1 MALNL
6 NELIELALLDG
17 MVDHPVSL
25 RKLMA
30 NGSAWH
36 ELSGRN
42 DVAPMMPTILYRLLD
57 EGHCFVCDTLAAP
70 EDGQLTGSDG
80 RMCLDKALGNES
92 LHDSTELHTTESGKQ
107 HYKKLAHRYYNG

>member
-1 MALNL
+1 
-6 NELIELALLDG
+6 LIELALLDG

-42 DVAPMMPTILYRLLD
+42 DVAPMMPTILYRLL
-57 EGHCFVCDTLAAP
+57 E
-70 EDGQLTGSDG
+70 
-80 RMCLDKALGNES
+80 
-92 LHDSTELHTTESGKQ
+92 
-107 HYKKLAHRYYNG
+107 